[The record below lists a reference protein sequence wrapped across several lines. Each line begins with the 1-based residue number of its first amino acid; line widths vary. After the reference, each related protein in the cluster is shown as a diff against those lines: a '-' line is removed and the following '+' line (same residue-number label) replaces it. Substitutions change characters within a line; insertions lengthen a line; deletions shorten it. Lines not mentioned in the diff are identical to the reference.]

1 MHKVNRSLDN
11 SFRGLPPEPFFS
23 IFDCGAWTLAGT
35 SSQVFFS
42 PKHPDR
48 HPSTKT
54 PQPSRMRVM
63 EGISRGILW
72 PPAPDPPERRQILHW
87 GALRRFF
94 GTVPVRDR
102 GRTLL
107 LP

>member
-1 MHKVNRSLDN
+1 
-11 SFRGLPPEPFFS
+11 
-23 IFDCGAWTLAGT
+23 
-35 SSQVFFS
+35 
-42 PKHPDR
+42 
-48 HPSTKT
+48 
-54 PQPSRMRVM
+54 M

-72 PPAPDPPERRQILHW
+72 PPAPDHPERRQILHW

-107 LP
+107 LPVPSLDNETSHGLQNEPRYLIYPAEIDPYRELD